1 MKNFILFLITGI
13 MVWVSVGCSQH
24 HELSATDYVKWAT
37 SEDSGLIQEKR
48 VGDYAFELRALP
60 PELLVLRDHGPEAA
74 SQAEWPEWVA
84 ERSRAQYFQLRI
96 STPDAQQPVLK
107 HQVAGQGE
115 YDERV
120 KYFSFDMQRQL
131 YLLQGQDTL
140 KCKLFH
146 FERSYDLAPFSNFLL
161 AFEQDTTHG
170 NQAFVYEDLAL
181 GVGPIRFRVPA
192 IPNRKIQGASENS
205 TLDF

>member
-1 MKNFILFLITGI
+1 MLLGVVVLLF
-13 MVWVSVGCSQH
+13 SACSQH
-24 HELSATDYVKWAT
+24 HELSATDYVQWAT
-37 SEDSGLIQEKR
+37 SEDSGLVQEKQ

-74 SQAEWPEWVA
+74 SQAEWPAWIE
-84 ERSRAQYFQLRI
+84 ERSRAQYFQFRI

-107 HQVAGQGE
+107 HQVAGQSE

-131 YLLQGQDTL
+131 YLLNGADTL

-161 AFEQDTTHG
+161 AFEKDPTVQG

-192 IPNRKIQGASENS
+192 MQDRKVSSSAHSPS
-205 TLDF
+205 TAELLIN